1 MPKRTDLH
9 TIMIIGSGPIV
20 IGQGCEFDYSGVQ
33 ACKVLRKQG
42 YRVVLVNSNPATI
55 MTDPEFADATY
66 VEPLTPEMCERII
79 AQEQPDAVLPTVGGQ
94 TALNLAKA
102 LAENGALDRHHV
114 ELIGAKFD
122 SIEIAEDRQLFKEAM
137 IEIGLRCPTSEIV
150 GTVED
155 ALRVA
160 EKLNYPVLVRPSF
173 TLGGSGGGVA
183 FSPDDL
189 RRIAENGLKQ
199 SPVHEVLVEMS
210 VLGWKE
216 YELEVMRDVSGNFVV
231 VCTIENLD
239 PMGVHTGD
247 SITVAPAQ
255 TLTDKELQRL
265 RDMAK
270 AVLDRVGLAT
280 GGANVQFAVNPADGQ
295 VYVIEMNPRVSR
307 SSALA
312 SKATGFPIA
321 KIAALLAVG
330 FTLDEIPNDITR
342 VTPASF
348 EPSLDYVVVKL
359 PRWDFDKFPGAD
371 STLGPQMKAIGEVM
385 AIGRTFPEA
394 LQKGIRSLDIG
405 IDGFGSKLL
414 EARPESLR
422 VPTAQRIFQVANL
435 LREGVAPEEI
445 VRTTGF
451 DPWFVRQ
458 LADIMAIRAT
468 MDGVTLDQVD
478 AEHMLTLKRYGYGD
492 AHLAQIFNTDEM
504 TVRSYRKSLGIVP
517 SYYRVDTCAA
527 EFEAHT
533 PYLYSTYEEDD
544 EAEPTDAQKVV
555 ILGGGPNRIGQGI
568 EFDYCCV
575 HACFALKE
583 MGYETIMVNCNPETV
598 STDYDTADRLYFEPL
613 TVEDVLNIIDEEKPV
628 GVLVQFGGQT
638 PLNIAKAL
646 ADAGAPIWGTSVDT
660 IDLAEDRE
668 RFNELMRELDI
679 PQAAGATALDRQ
691 QALAVAHQIGY
702 PVLVRPSYV
711 LGGRGMAI
719 VFDDDMLSAWLDR
732 HVQWNGHPVLID
744 QFLDDAF
751 EIDVDA
757 LCDGDH
763 VTVGG
768 IMQHIE
774 EAGVHSGDSACVLPP
789 YKISYYH
796 IEILRE
802 FTDQIGKA
810 LGVKGLF
817 NIQFA
822 IKDEVVYVLEV
833 NPRASRTVPFVSKA
847 TGQPLA
853 RYAAQIAAGKT
864 LAELGFTAEPH
875 VDGFFVKEA
884 VLPFQKFPGVD
895 ARLGPEM
902 RSTGEVMGHASSFG
916 HAFAKAEIAA
926 GTSLPLEGT
935 VFISVNDYDKG
946 AVIKIARELY
956 QMGFRLVATEGTAKL
971 LGDVNIP
978 ADVINKVSEGSPHIV
993 DAIRAGRNQPDHQ
1006 HAARRAGALRRQPD
1020 SRDGGAVRRADY
1032 HDDERGD
1039 GGGAGHQGAA
1049 PEAAQ
1054 GAQLAGASPRGLAN
1068 GWMLPK
1074 RVGAGFKPAPTSL
1087 RLLDPLFTL
1096 SRRASRSFARWRRGN
1111 RRRKPVPVCQIGR
1124 RGRVE
1129 RALVTSSPGIG
1140 EELAVHVVALQGEQI
1155 AANAE
1160 EGDFARRRDGA
1171 CQQHRRSPAASGVAS
1186 TIPGASSVDIIAAE
1200 FMDMDSVAS
1209 GIVSII

>member
-1 MPKRTDLH
+1 MPKRTDIH

-66 VEPLTPEMCERII
+66 VEPLTPEICERIMQ
-79 AQEQPDAVLPTVGGQ
+79 QEKPDALLPTVGGQ
-94 TALNLAKA
+94 TALNLAKE
-102 LAENGALDRHHV
+102 LAENGALERHNV

-122 SIEIAEDRQLFKEAM
+122 SIEVAEDRQLFKDAM
-137 IEIGLRCPTSEIV
+137 TEIGLRSAPSEVV

-155 ALRVA
+155 ALQAA
-160 EKLNYPVLVRPSF
+160 EKLNYPVLVRPSY

-183 FSPDDL
+183 FNAADL
-189 RRIAENGLKQ
+189 RKIAENGLKQ
-199 SPVHEVLVEMS
+199 SPVHEVLIEMS

-216 YELEVMRDVSGNFVV
+216 YELEVMRDVSGNFVM

-270 AVLDRVGLAT
+270 QVLDRIGLAT
-280 GGANVQFAVNPADGQ
+280 GGANVQFAINPADGQ

-348 EPSLDYVVVKL
+348 EPSLDYVVVKI
-359 PRWDFDKFPGAD
+359 PRWDFAKFPGAD
-371 STLGPQMKAIGEVM
+371 ATLGPQMKAIGEVM

-414 EARPESLR
+414 EATPDMLH
-422 VPTAQRIFQVANL
+422 VPTAQRIFQVAWAL
-435 LREGVAPEEI
+435 HEGVSPEEI
-445 VRTTGF
+445 IETTHF

-458 LADIMAIRAT
+458 LVDIMAIRDTVA
-468 MDGVTLDQVD
+468 DKGLTLDRLD
-478 AEHMLTLKRYGYGD
+478 AADFLKLKRYGFGD
-492 AHLAQIFNTDEM
+492 AQLATLLDTDEM
-504 TVRSYRKSLGIVP
+504 SVRKARKEHGIVP

-527 EFEAHT
+527 EFEAFT

-544 EAEPTDAQKVV
+544 EAAPTDAKKVM
-555 ILGGGPNRIGQGI
+555 IIGGGPNRIGQGI

-613 TVEDVLNIIDEEKPV
+613 TTEDVLNIIDEEKPV

-638 PLNIAKAL
+638 PLNIAKSL

-668 RFNELMRELDI
+668 RFNALMRELEI
-679 PQAAGATALDRQ
+679 PQPAGATIMNRDAALQ
-691 QALAVAHQIGY
+691 VANQIGY

-719 VFDDDMLSAWLDR
+719 VFDDDMLLRWLDE
-732 HVQWNGHPVLID
+732 HVEWAGHPVLID
-744 QFLDDAF
+744 QFLDDAY

-757 LCDGDH
+757 LCDGEN

-789 YKISYYH
+789 YKISSYH
-796 IEILRE
+796 IEIIRE
-802 FTDQIGKA
+802 YADRIGKA

-822 IKDEVVYVLEV
+822 IKDEVIYVLEV

-847 TGQPLA
+847 TNKPLA
-853 RYAAQIAAGKT
+853 QYAALIASGMT
-864 LAELGFTAEPH
+864 LEELGFTEEPH

-926 GTSLPLEGT
+926 STSLPQEGT

-946 AVIKIARELY
+946 AVIKIVRDLY
-956 QMGFRLVATEGTAKL
+956 QMGFKLVATAGTAKL
-971 LGDVNIP
+971 LQDVSIT
-978 ADVINKVSEGSPHIV
+978 ASVVNKVSEGSPHIV
-993 DAIRAGRNQPDHQ
+993 DAIRAGDINLIINTPRGGQAHYDGNLIRGTAIFYGVPIITTMS
-1006 HAARRAGALRRQPD
+1006 AATAAVQGIKALRQKPLK
-1020 SRDGGAVRRADY
+1020 VR
-1032 HDDERGD
+1032 
-1039 GGGAGHQGAA
+1039 
-1049 PEAAQ
+1049 
-1054 GAQLAGASPRGLAN
+1054 
-1068 GWMLPK
+1068 
-1074 RVGAGFKPAPTSL
+1074 SL
-1087 RLLDPLFTL
+1087 
-1096 SRRASRSFARWRRGN
+1096 
-1111 RRRKPVPVCQIGR
+1111 QMHHH
-1124 RGRVE
+1124 
-1129 RALVTSSPGIG
+1129 LVQ
-1140 EELAVHVVALQGEQI
+1140 A
-1155 AANAE
+1155 
-1160 EGDFARRRDGA
+1160 
-1171 CQQHRRSPAASGVAS
+1171 
-1186 TIPGASSVDIIAAE
+1186 
-1200 FMDMDSVAS
+1200 
-1209 GIVSII
+1209 